1 MTNVFPLNPECVDCL
16 SNVDLSNKTE
26 LITCLVTIAVGAV
39 IRFIEK
45 RKDRKN
51 QQQ

>member
-1 MTNVFPLNPECVDCL
+1 MNSLIPLNAECVDCL

-51 QQQ
+51 KQN

>member
-1 MTNVFPLNPECVDCL
+1 MFTLIPLNADCVDCL

-26 LITCLVTIAVGAV
+26 VITCLVTIAVGVV

-45 RKDRKN
+45 RKDRKSKN
-51 QQQ
+51 D